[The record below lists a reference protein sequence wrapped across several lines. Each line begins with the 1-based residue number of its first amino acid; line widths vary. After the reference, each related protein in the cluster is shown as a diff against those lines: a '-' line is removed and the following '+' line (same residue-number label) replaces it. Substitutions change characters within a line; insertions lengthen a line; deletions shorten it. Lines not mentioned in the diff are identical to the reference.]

1 MPSGSPRAPRATA
14 QTDVVAQLLA
24 QRRQRRAEHD
34 RAATMRA
41 AKLISDS
48 HGSGEQ
54 LRREVTRALETAAKE
69 ITAALSTVSGDAQ
82 PSSDELS
89 AWALDTCA
97 ELLARASESLNLADV
112 LATVLTGAE
121 ALEPSCAAS

>member
-1 MPSGSPRAPRATA
+1 M
-14 QTDVVAQLLA
+14 AQLLA
-24 QRRQRRAEHD
+24 QRRQRRTEHD

-48 HGSGEQ
+48 HGSSEQ
-54 LRREVTRALETAAKE
+54 LRREVTRALESTAKE
-69 ITAALSTVSGDAQ
+69 ITAALSTVNGDGQ
-82 PSSDELS
+82 TGSDQLS

-97 ELLARASESLNLADV
+97 DMISRAAESLNLADV

-121 ALEPSCAAS
+121 ALEHPRAAS